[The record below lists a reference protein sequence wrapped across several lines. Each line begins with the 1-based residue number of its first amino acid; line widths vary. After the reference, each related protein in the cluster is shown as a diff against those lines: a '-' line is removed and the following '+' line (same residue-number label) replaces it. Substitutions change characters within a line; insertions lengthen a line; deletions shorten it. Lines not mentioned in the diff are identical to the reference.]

1 MMDSEEIGRGDSF
14 DKLLKALL
22 DNGFVTPGDPI
33 SEEGRRKNRDSLI
46 VAMTQS
52 EWLAQ

>member
-1 MMDSEEIGRGDSF
+1 MSDPDKKEELDSF

-33 SEEGRRKNRDSLI
+33 SEEGRQRNRSALI
-46 VAMTQS
+46 VAMTDS
-52 EWLAQ
+52 EWIAQ